1 MKKKAEDV
9 AEIMG
14 GKFQDYIN
22 VILNMPCKSTVQE
35 IIESLIAEGEN
46 KKENVCRERK
56 AEKEGEVKG
65 VPMEKLFE
73 VEEKQKKILKKR
85 FSDSIKKKAAKVAEI
100 LGETAELYYGI
111 CDAWCLSDPNEI
123 IEIILNDPE
132 MLSKHTSYK
141 N

>member
-35 IIESLIAEGEN
+35 IIENLIAEN
-46 KKENVCRERK
+46 ENVCVERRN
-56 AEKEGEVKG
+56 EKEVEVKA
-65 VPMEKLFE
+65 VVMEKLFE
-73 VEEKQKKILKKR
+73 VEEQPQQPKKTLKKR
-85 FSDSIKKKAAKVAEI
+85 FSDSIKKKAVKVAEV

-111 CDAWCLSDPNEI
+111 CDAWCLSEANEI

-132 MLSKHTSYK
+132 
-141 N
+141 